1 MALESSNRKG
11 LSGVLIDGRAI
22 GWTRWD
28 SYCEVIDTVS
38 TDQYFRNH
46 SVAQR
51 GHVVRDAN
59 LSVDYRSCFAAARSS
74 PVGASDIDIRQCILG
89 DSSLTFL
96 WPEQT
101 IVGAVAHSGGRV
113 AMPFVGHSS

>member
-51 GHVVRDAN
+51 GHVVRE
-59 LSVDYRSCFAAARSS
+59 AARSS